1 MKETLEVNDR
11 STRNYFTSSHTSHQ
25 YSPRSWRLKKKTRKV
40 RFKKC
45 ATWTSTD
52 CLSGSL
58 NIYCSF
64 GRIKVLPYAL
74 AASTNRG
81 VRYIVIRFFA
91 PIIIRPPE
99 LSLFR
104 TSDRSTIVNNEVCRA
119 LPAMKQGCLRRR
131 ETWYIISFMNQ
142 KSLGIHTHDGQLT
155 RESQPDEH
163 AWLRATQRHELM
175 EWRRRDDAADCYFN
189 YKCGHTLWLN

>member
-74 AASTNRG
+74 VASTNRG

-142 KSLGIHTHDGQLT
+142 KSLGIHTHTRWTTDTRVTARWTCLT
-155 RESQPDEH
+155 ASH
-163 AWLRATQRHELM
+163 AKTWAHGMKTTW
-175 EWRRRDDAADCYFN
+175 WRRRLLF
-189 YKCGHTLWLN
+189 